1 MIMFLYSDENSFK
14 LHYTL
19 GYSHNGTHEASGQT
33 AGVYHVMR
41 GWETEPRRV
50 GQLATEQE
58 SLGCGF
64 LPSSCALFLFSF
76 FPLLWRV
83 TTGLTSSFY
92 SVILRY
98 LSLRLSGK

>member
-1 MIMFLYSDENSFK
+1 MKTLPNYITHLATLIMELTK
-14 LHYTL
+14 LQ
-19 GYSHNGTHEASGQT
+19 GKPQECKM
-33 AGVYHVMR
+33 MR
-41 GWETEPRRV
+41 GWETEPRGV

-76 FPLLWRV
+76 FPLLRCV

-92 SVILRY
+92 SVILCY
-98 LSLRLSGK
+98 LSFRLSGK